1 MSQEDYTNGA
11 NLAEGVRVFDDLT
24 RFENSGLEC
33 PVLVGDMG
41 GGIGQARLR
50 VLRDVFRGLI
60 EADNAGFP
68 TGGAVFIALQPI
80 QEHVE
85 DAEIHIT
92 EEERTAWN
100 KKADASAVAG
110 ALAETLQA
118 AKEYADEQARNLAD
132 SFAAALE
139 TAVSELKEEI
149 RNTVAT
155 LIDNAPEALDTL
167 QELSAALGDN
177 PNFATEVATELGKRV
192 TKEALAEELA
202 KYVPKTGDTTIA
214 GTLTATDFRIP
225 ESE

>member
-1 MSQEDYTNGA
+1 MSAQDYTNGA

-68 TGGAVFIALQPI
+68 TGGAIFIALQPVL
-80 QEHVE
+80 EHVE
-85 DAEIHIT
+85 DAGIHIT
-92 EEERTAWN
+92 PEERTAWN
-100 KKADASAVAG
+100 AKADANAVSE
-110 ALAETLQA
+110 ALADTLKA

-139 TAVSELKEEI
+139 TTVSELKEEI
-149 RNTVAT
+149 RDTVAT

-177 PNFATEVATELGKRV
+177 PNFATEVAAELGKRV

-202 KYVPKTGDTTIA
+202 KYVPKSGDTTIA

>member
-1 MSQEDYTNGA
+1 MSEQDYTNGA

-24 RFENSGLEC
+24 RFESSGLEC

-50 VLRDVFRGLI
+50 VVRDVFRGLI

-68 TGGAVFIALQPI
+68 NGGAIFIALQPLRT
-80 QEHVE
+80 HVDE
-85 DAEIHIT
+85 TGIHIA

-100 KKADASAVAG
+100 AKADANAVTEAI
-110 ALAETLQA
+110 ADTLKA
-118 AKEYADEQARNLAD
+118 AKDYADDLAQTLSD
-132 SFAAALE
+132 SFSDALE
-139 TAVSELKEEI
+139 SAVSELKKEI
-149 RNTVAT
+149 RDTVAT

-192 TKEALAEELA
+192 TKEALAEALA
-202 KYVPKTGDTTIA
+202 GYVPKTGDTAIA
-214 GTLTATDFRIP
+214 GTLTASDFRI
-225 ESE
+225 E